1 MAFYFVEQPFLAME
15 STFANHPRFCRQ
27 QRSACHHHRQQ
38 QQQTQHR
45 RMPRYAN
52 SMDQLMEEARRQVSL
67 EQNRT
72 SEAFAMQ
79 DFLGVMNGIVDGFL
93 KDQQHHQSDDTMEK
107 NSNLENDES
116 NQDDQVSKKDDSK
129 ENAECPK
136 QKCSH
141 PAPLKDYFAAIDA
154 IVNAMSTNQ
163 QKIVEK
169 NSNQQSENGT
179 EKNADQS
186 KDDNDTE
193 QKSNNFAEK
202 QQHQPM
208 KDFFNVMDTIVGTL
222 MTHHN
227 GNSISEEKNLRQ
239 TEVVDKLSA
248 GGNIDNNVVDQTIKI
263 KSPTA
268 EKDEP
273 KKELAS
279 NSIEN
284 EVHQDVLKNQ
294 VPRSSSTQQ
303 VSQVQLMTQVYV
315 DENLDR
321 VQIQI
326 EFSGYNLKPEN
337 LDVQVVNNDV
347 LLVKAENDQKQ
358 KIFERKFKLPAKCQ
372 LDNIQPKFKSGGGD
386 AAVENSE
393 QEDDITTQTLNI
405 LVPKVD
411 VKKTVNIPINTTS
424 TTTTQE

>member
-15 STFANHPRFCRQ
+15 SAFANHPRFCRQ
-27 QRSACHHHRQQ
+27 QRSACQHRQ
-38 QQQTQHR
+38 QQQTQHQ

-116 NQDDQVSKKDDSK
+116 SQDDQVSKKDDSK
-129 ENAECPK
+129 ENVECPK

-141 PAPLKDYFAAIDA
+141 PGPLKDYFAAIDA
-154 IVNAMSTNQ
+154 IVNAMSSKNQ
-163 QKIVEK
+163 QKTVEE
-169 NSNQQSENGT
+169 NSNQFEKGT
-179 EKNADQS
+179 AEKNADQS
-186 KDDNDTE
+186 KDNDDDDTE
-193 QKSNNFAEK
+193 QKNNNNFAEK
-202 QQHQPM
+202 QQQHQPM
-208 KDFFNVMDTIVGTL
+208 KDFLTVMDTIVGTL

-239 TEVVDKLSA
+239 TEVVDKLS
-248 GGNIDNNVVDQTIKI
+248 GGNVDNNVVDQTIKI
-263 KSPTA
+263 KTPTA

-279 NSIEN
+279 NSTEN
-284 EVHQDVLKNQ
+284 EVHQEVLKNQ
-294 VPRSSSTQQ
+294 IPRSSSTQQ
-303 VSQVQLMTQVYV
+303 VSQVQLMTQVHV

-326 EFSGYNLKPEN
+326 EFSGYDLKPEH

-372 LDNIQPKFKSGGGD
+372 LDKIQPKFNG
-386 AAVENSE
+386 AAAAENSK
-393 QEDDITTQTLNI
+393 QEDDDTARQTLNI

-411 VKKTVNIPINTTS
+411 VKKTVNIPINTT
-424 TTTTQE
+424 TTQE